1 MYLQKAFDIVI
12 QKILLL
18 EKEYCGMGSIYNDW
32 FKFYLAERI
41 HFVSVIGFNSDIE
54 PVNV

>member
-12 QKILLL
+12 QNILLL
-18 EKEYCGMGSIYNDW
+18 EKEYCGMGSIYDDW

-41 HFVSVIGFNSDIE
+41 PFVSVIGFNSDIE
-54 PVNV
+54 PV